1 MLKKHCFNGY
11 KRAVFQTLPKTGG
24 VVLSYF
30 TGGEKMNDSKKKP
43 CSKCPYALG
52 LVHTVTNPCPKCAI
66 SRMNGF
72 KSSYQETVQFPKRKN
87 EGMEDI
93 VWQDCR
99 RKMI

>member
-1 MLKKHCFNGY
+1 MIQKRNPAAKAPMLWDWYTPLQIHA
-11 KRAVFQTLPKTGG
+11 RSVSET
-24 VVLSYF
+24 
-30 TGGEKMNDSKKKP
+30 
-43 CSKCPYALG
+43 
-52 LVHTVTNPCPKCAI
+52 AI